1 MSSSS
6 KARQRITA
14 LLDEN
19 SFVEI
24 GAKVTA
30 RATDFNLKPEQTP
43 SDGVITGYGV
53 IDGNLVY
60 VYSQDASVLGGS
72 VGEMHAKKI
81 AAIYDLAIR
90 TGAPVVGLVESAGLR
105 LQEGMDALNAF
116 GTIYARQVKASGLI
130 PQITAIFGNCGGGL
144 ALIPALTDFAFM
156 ANDAKLFVNAPNTL
170 AGNREDKN
178 DTAAA
183 SVKAACGSVDAA
195 GTEEEIIDQIRT
207 LVSMLPSNNEDEAVS
222 ECTDDL
228 NRASENVAAGIAD
241 PSIVLG
247 DIADDGLFF
256 ETKRECAP
264 EMATGFIRLN
274 GATVGAVA
282 NRSVSY
288 DENGEEKA
296 SYETVLTASGCYKAA
311 DFVRFCDA
319 FEIPVITLT
328 NVTGFAA
335 TESEEK
341 KVADAAGK
349 LTAAFAGA
357 NVPKVNVITGKA
369 IGSAYAV
376 MNSKASGADFT
387 IAFPDATI
395 GMMDAK
401 LAAHVLCT
409 GSAQEVAETAA
420 KYDALQNSI
429 DSAAA
434 RGYVD
439 QIIEPEDLRK
449 YLIGAMEVL
458 YTKREE
464 FPASKKETRNMKKWL
479 ITTLLVIACVFN
491 LVACGSSENNSTA
504 SSEVELTEEQ
514 QQQWYDSA
522 SQFVLSMNDAVATGQ
537 AEAQMDDPIYGP
549 AFSSW
554 ENALVDIGEI
564 QGIEGNSCSFT
575 KKEGRVTVTVK
586 GSKHDA
592 DVVFTMESSDQGYS
606 VTGITTNVIY
616 SMSEKIQQ
624 AALNTLLGM
633 GTTFAVLILLALVIA
648 LFGRIVGGASKKPA
662 KSKAPAQSA
671 PAAAAAIPAAV
682 EEEELADDMELV
694 AVIAAA
700 VAAFEGKQSTDGFV
714 VRSIRKARRK

>member
-116 GTIYARQVKASGLI
+116 GTIYARHVKASGLIPQLI

-144 ALIPALTDFAFM
+144 AIIPALTDFAFM
-156 ANDAKLFVNAPNTL
+156 AKDAKLFVNAPNTL
-170 AGNREDKN
+170 AGNKEDKN

-183 SVKAACGSVDAA
+183 SVKAACGSVDAV
-195 GTEEEIIDQIRT
+195 GTEEEVIDEIRT
-207 LVSMLPSNNEDEAVS
+207 LVSMLPSNNEDEAVAD
-222 ECTDDL
+222 CTDDL
-228 NRASENVAAGIAD
+228 NRACANVAAGYAD
-241 PSIVLG
+241 PAVVLS
-247 DIADDGLFF
+247 DVADNGLFF
-256 ETKRECAP
+256 ETKRDCAP

-274 GATVGAVA
+274 GATVGVIA
-282 NRSVSY
+282 NRSAAY
-288 DENGEEKA
+288 DDNGEEAKTFD
-296 SYETVLTASGCYKAA
+296 TVLTASGCYKAA

-357 NVPKVNVITGKA
+357 NIPKVNVIVKKA
-369 IGSAYAV
+369 VGSAYAV

-387 IAFPDATI
+387 IAFPDAVI
-395 GMMDAK
+395 GIMDAK
-401 LAAHVLCT
+401 LAAHVLCS
-409 GSAQEVAETAA
+409 GSAEEVAQTAS
-420 KYDALQNSI
+420 KYDALQNNI

-464 FPASKKETRNMKKWL
+464 FPAKKH
-479 ITTLLVIACVFN
+479 
-491 LVACGSSENNSTA
+491 
-504 SSEVELTEEQ
+504 
-514 QQQWYDSA
+514 SA
-522 SQFVLSMNDAVATGQ
+522 
-537 AEAQMDDPIYGP
+537 
-549 AFSSW
+549 
-554 ENALVDIGEI
+554 
-564 QGIEGNSCSFT
+564 
-575 KKEGRVTVTVK
+575 K
-586 GSKHDA
+586 
-592 DVVFTMESSDQGYS
+592 
-606 VTGITTNVIY
+606 
-616 SMSEKIQQ
+616 
-624 AALNTLLGM
+624 
-633 GTTFAVLILLALVIA
+633 
-648 LFGRIVGGASKKPA
+648 
-662 KSKAPAQSA
+662 
-671 PAAAAAIPAAV
+671 
-682 EEEELADDMELV
+682 
-694 AVIAAA
+694 
-700 VAAFEGKQSTDGFV
+700 
-714 VRSIRKARRK
+714 